1 MAYIFWLKVIGFK
14 DINKMNIKKIFLVL
28 IFLNFLTPSFSASMN
43 MIGEK
48 GDPLKIDR
56 TINIKMYDNYYEPNI
71 VKIKKGETI
80 RFVVENL
87 GELVHEYNIGTKEMH
102 IKHQPEMQK
111 LIDHEII
118 LVDKIDR
125 IKMKKMS
132 KMDHS
137 LGHSHANSIMLE
149 PKSTGEIIW
158 KFSKDI
164 NLEMACNIPGHYES
178 GMVGNLVTY

>member
-1 MAYIFWLKVIGFK
+1 MYT
-14 DINKMNIKKIFLVL
+14 KKIII
-28 IFLNFLTPSFSASMN
+28 IFFSLFFSTLSHSASMN

-48 GDPLKIDR
+48 GDPNKIDR
-56 TINIKMYDNYYEPNI
+56 VVNIKMYDNYYEPNV

-80 RFVVENL
+80 KFIIENL

-118 LVDKIDR
+118 LGDKIDK

-137 LGHSHANSIMLE
+137 LGHSHANSVMLE
-149 PKSTGEIIW
+149 PKKTGELIW

-164 NLEMACNIPGHYES
+164 NLEMACNIPGHYET
-178 GMVGNLVTY
+178 GMVGNLITY

>member
-1 MAYIFWLKVIGFK
+1 MIT
-14 DINKMNIKKIFLVL
+14 KKILL
-28 IFLNFLTPSFSASMN
+28 IFFSLFFTTLAYSASMN
-43 MIGEK
+43 MIGEE
-48 GDPLKIDR
+48 GDPNKIDR
-56 TINIKMYDNYYEPNI
+56 VVNIKMYDNYYEPNL

-80 RFVVENL
+80 KFIIENL
-87 GELVHEYNIGTKEMH
+87 GEMVHEYNIGTKEMH

-111 LIDHEII
+111 LIDHEIL
-118 LVDKIDR
+118 LVDKIDK

-149 PKSTGEIIW
+149 PKASGELIW

-178 GMVGNLVTY
+178 GMVGNLVTH

>member
-1 MAYIFWLKVIGFK
+1 MHIKKVI
-14 DINKMNIKKIFLVL
+14 IIF
-28 IFLNFLTPSFSASMN
+28 FSFFFSTLSHSASMN

-48 GDPLKIDR
+48 GDPNKVDR
-56 TINIKMYDNYYEPNI
+56 VVNIKMYDNYYEPNV

-80 RFVVENL
+80 KFIVENL

-102 IKHQPEMQK
+102 VKHQPEMQK

-118 LVDKIDR
+118 LGDKIDKV
-125 IKMKKMS
+125 KMKKMS

-137 LGHSHANSIMLE
+137 LGHSHANSVMLE
-149 PKSTGEIIW
+149 PKKTGELIW

-164 NLEMACNIPGHYES
+164 NLEMACNIPGHYET
-178 GMVGNLVTY
+178 GMVGNLITY

>member
-1 MAYIFWLKVIGFK
+1 MLT
-14 DINKMNIKKIFLVL
+14 KKILL
-28 IFLNFLTPSFSASMN
+28 IFLSLFFTTIAYSASMN
-43 MIGEK
+43 MIGEE
-48 GDPLKIDR
+48 GDPNKIDR
-56 TINIKMYDNYYEPNI
+56 VVNIKMYDNYYEPNL

-80 RFVVENL
+80 KFIIENL
-87 GELVHEYNIGTKEMH
+87 GEMVHEYNIGTKEMH

-111 LIDHEII
+111 LIDHEIL
-118 LVDKIDR
+118 LVDKIDK

-149 PKSTGEIIW
+149 PKASGELIW

-178 GMVGNLVTY
+178 GMVGNLVTH

>member
-1 MAYIFWLKVIGFK
+1 MYA
-14 DINKMNIKKIFLVL
+14 KKIII
-28 IFLNFLTPSFSASMN
+28 IFFSLFFSTLSYSASMN
-43 MIGEK
+43 IIGEK
-48 GDPLKIDR
+48 GDPNKIDR
-56 TINIKMYDNYYEPNI
+56 VVNIKMYDNYYEPNV

-80 RFVVENL
+80 KFIIENL

-118 LVDKIDR
+118 LGDKIDK

-137 LGHSHANSIMLE
+137 LGHSHANSVMLE
-149 PKSTGEIIW
+149 PKKTGELIW

-164 NLEMACNIPGHYES
+164 KLEMACNIPGHYET
-178 GMVGNLVTY
+178 GMVGNLITH

>member
-1 MAYIFWLKVIGFK
+1 MH
-14 DINKMNIKKIFLVL
+14 IKKIII
-28 IFLNFLTPSFSASMN
+28 IFFSFFFSTLSHSASMN

-48 GDPLKIDR
+48 GDPNKVDR
-56 TINIKMYDNYYEPNI
+56 VVNIKMYDNYYEPNV

-80 RFVVENL
+80 KFIVENL

-102 IKHQPEMQK
+102 VKHQPEMQK

-118 LVDKIDR
+118 LGDKIDR

-137 LGHSHANSIMLE
+137 LGHSHANSVMLE
-149 PKSTGEIIW
+149 PKKTGELIW

-164 NLEMACNIPGHYES
+164 KLEMACNIPGHYET
-178 GMVGNLVTY
+178 GMVGNLITY

>member
-1 MAYIFWLKVIGFK
+1 MYIKILFSSI
-14 DINKMNIKKIFLVL
+14 IIFL
-28 IFLNFLTPSFSASMN
+28 FSTFSYSASMS

-48 GDPLKIDR
+48 GDPNKIDR
-56 TINIKMYDNYYEPNI
+56 TVNIKMYDNYYEPNL

-80 RFVVENL
+80 KFIVENL
-87 GELVHEYNIGTKEMH
+87 GEMVHEYNIGTKEMH
-102 IKHQPEMQK
+102 IKHQSEMQK
-111 LIDHEII
+111 LIDHEIL

-125 IKMKKMS
+125 VKMKKMS

-137 LGHSHANSIMLE
+137 LGHSHSNSIMLE
-149 PKSTGEIIW
+149 PKTSGEIIW

-178 GMVGNLVTY
+178 GMFGKFVTY

>member
-1 MAYIFWLKVIGFK
+1 MH
-14 DINKMNIKKIFLVL
+14 IKKIVIIFFSLFLSTL
-28 IFLNFLTPSFSASMN
+28 SHSASMN

-48 GDPLKIDR
+48 GDPNKVDR
-56 TINIKMYDNYYEPNI
+56 VVNIKMYDNYYEPNV

-80 RFVVENL
+80 KFIVENL

-102 IKHQPEMQK
+102 VKHQPEMQK

-118 LVDKIDR
+118 LGDKIDK

-137 LGHSHANSIMLE
+137 LGHSHANSVMLE
-149 PKSTGEIIW
+149 PKKTGELIW

-164 NLEMACNIPGHYES
+164 NLEMACNIPGHYET
-178 GMVGNLVTY
+178 GMVGNLITY